1 MIRRL
6 VVAVVVVV
14 IGSGCGDDPSCTLPA
29 QWSSARS
36 GDGSTCQVN
45 IFAPSEH
52 STYCGGSAGNWSCAC
67 GPLVENPLE
76 FVSTD
81 FCDLEAED
89 RVCQA
94 IARCGFAL

>member
-1 MIRRL
+1 MLRL
-6 VVAVVVVV
+6 VAAS
-14 IGSGCGDDPSCTLPA
+14 IALAALTACGGGPSCELPA
-29 QWSSARS
+29 QWSSASS

-52 STYCGGSAGNWSCAC
+52 AAYCGGSSGNWSCAC
-67 GPLVENPLE
+67 GPLSENPLE

-81 FCDLEAED
+81 LCDLDPEE

-94 IARCGFAL
+94 IERCGYAL